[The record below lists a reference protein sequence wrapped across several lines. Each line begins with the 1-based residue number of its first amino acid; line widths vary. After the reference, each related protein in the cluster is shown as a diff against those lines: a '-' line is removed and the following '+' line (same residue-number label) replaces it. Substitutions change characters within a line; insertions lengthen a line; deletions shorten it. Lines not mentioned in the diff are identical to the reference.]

1 MLGGHME
8 TRGCPWNSEAV
19 PLLVVRLQV
28 QVRHLPTQYGK
39 GKMIRRLYKEDIVFC
54 PFQTIPSDENRHIS
68 RNDADVVGVRNGCTF
83 TGWTGRYWIK
93 KNVHCFEDMQVGCT
107 KDKVNRC
114 LARYSPRATTT
125 NRPTNRAP
133 NACPGPNW
141 PKMPIL
147 GQIWSFLGTKS
158 FFLLE
163 KSKVLLPT

>member
-133 NACPGPNW
+133 HKPAWPGPN
-141 PKMPIL
+141 
-147 GQIWSFLGTKS
+147 
-158 FFLLE
+158 
-163 KSKVLLPT
+163 